1 MSIFANRIT
10 TTLQTQKQDKTMKRL
25 FAAITLT
32 LIWASTCWADSP
44 LTSTHFCDA
53 YTDHPM
59 VQMATEEIQNNI
71 PTTLLNFLANK
82 NEPVDVR
89 LAVINKI
96 SWNFDGTSMDAQLCE
111 YLMGRYKA
119 KNEAKLIKKLDAKTL
134 AVYAYAKAMSN
145 YFDVKAASELGHR
158 ALKKN
163 KDKSFSV
170 AMASALIDAQDYMD
184 SDWSMVYKVV
194 SNVVH
199 DGSLHL
205 DMRQEAIDNI
215 MEYINLY
222 NE

>member
-1 MSIFANRIT
+1 
-10 TTLQTQKQDKTMKRL
+10 MKRL
-25 FAAITLT
+25 LTAIALMLAFT
-32 LIWASTCWADSP
+32 AGWADSP
-44 LTSTHFCDA
+44 LTSTHFADA
-53 YTDHPM
+53 YSDHPM
-59 VQMATEEIQNNI
+59 VQMADEMMQHDM

-96 SWNFDGTSMDAQLCE
+96 GWNFDGTTVGAQLGE

-119 KNEAKLIKKLDAKTL
+119 KNEKKLVKKLDAGTL

-145 YFDVKAASELGHR
+145 YFDVKAASELGHQ
-158 ALKKN
+158 AVKKN
-163 KDKSFSV
+163 KNKSFSV
-170 AMASALIDAQDYMD
+170 AMASALIDAQVYLD
-184 SDWSMVYKVV
+184 SDWGMVHKVV
-194 SNVVH
+194 ADVLH

-222 NE
+222 QGE

>member
-1 MSIFANRIT
+1 MT
-10 TTLQTQKQDKTMKRL
+10 MMKRL
-25 FAAITLT
+25 FTLVTLMAA
-32 LIWASTCWADSP
+32 WAFCWADSP
-44 LTSTHFCDA
+44 LTSTHFADA
-53 YTDHPM
+53 YSDHPM
-59 VQMATEEIQNNI
+59 VQMASEEMQGDI

-89 LAVINKI
+89 LAVINKLG
-96 SWNFDGTSMDAQLCE
+96 WNFDGTSMGAQIGE
-111 YLMGRYKA
+111 YLMGRYRV
-119 KNEAKLIKKLDAKTL
+119 KNEAKLAKKLDAGTL

-145 YFDVKAASELGHR
+145 YFDVTAASELGHK

-163 KDKSFSV
+163 KKKSFSV
-170 AMASALIDAQDYMD
+170 AMASALIDAQAYMD

-194 SNVVH
+194 AEVLH

-205 DMRQEAIDNI
+205 DMRQEAIDKI

>member
-1 MSIFANRIT
+1 
-10 TTLQTQKQDKTMKRL
+10 MKRL
-25 FAAITLT
+25 LTAIALMLAFT
-32 LIWASTCWADSP
+32 AGWADSP
-44 LTSTHFCDA
+44 LTSTHFAEA
-53 YTDHPM
+53 YSDHPM
-59 VQMATEEIQNNI
+59 VQMADEMMQHDM

-96 SWNFDGTSMDAQLCE
+96 GWNFDGTTVGAQLGE

-119 KNEAKLIKKLDAKTL
+119 KNEKKLVKKLDAGTL

-145 YFDVKAASELGHR
+145 YFDVKAASELGHQ
-158 ALKKN
+158 AVKKN
-163 KDKSFSV
+163 KNKSFSV
-170 AMASALIDAQDYMD
+170 AMASALIDAQVYLD
-184 SDWSMVYKVV
+184 SDWGMVHKVV
-194 SNVVH
+194 ADVLH

-222 NE
+222 QGE

>member
-1 MSIFANRIT
+1 MLTFAV
-10 TTLQTQKQDKTMKRL
+10 
-25 FAAITLT
+25 
-32 LIWASTCWADSP
+32 SWADSP
-44 LTSTHFCDA
+44 LTSTHFADA
-53 YTDHPM
+53 YSDHPM
-59 VQMATEEIQNNI
+59 VQMANENMQYEI

-96 SWNFDGTSMDAQLCE
+96 GWNFDGTSMGEQLSQ

-119 KNEAKLIKKLDAKTL
+119 QNEKKLVKKLDAGTL
-134 AVYAYAKAMSN
+134 AVYAYAKAISN
-145 YFDVKAASELGHR
+145 YFDVKAASELGHQ
-158 ALKKN
+158 AVKKN
-163 KDKSFSV
+163 KNKSFSV
-170 AMASALIDAQDYMD
+170 AMASALIDAQVYLD

-194 SNVVH
+194 ADVLH

>member
-1 MSIFANRIT
+1 MLAFTAG
-10 TTLQTQKQDKTMKRL
+10 
-25 FAAITLT
+25 
-32 LIWASTCWADSP
+32 WADSP
-44 LTSTHFCDA
+44 LTSTHFADA
-53 YTDHPM
+53 YSDHPM
-59 VQMATEEIQNNI
+59 VQMADEMMQHDM

-96 SWNFDGTSMDAQLCE
+96 GWNFDGTTVGAQLGE

-119 KNEAKLIKKLDAKTL
+119 KNEKKLVKKLDAGTL

-145 YFDVKAASELGHR
+145 YFDVKAASELGHQ
-158 ALKKN
+158 AVKKN
-163 KDKSFSV
+163 KNKSFSV
-170 AMASALIDAQDYMD
+170 AMASALIDAQVYLD
-184 SDWSMVYKVV
+184 SDWGMVHKVV
-194 SNVVH
+194 ADVLH

-222 NE
+222 QGE